1 MSRTINSHVQI
12 TTYSGISEP
21 AFSSGMPYSLKAIS
35 IGYMGGVIIFEVSE
49 SIILEL
55 LFSGR
60 ETSKIITLQASV
72 EFF

>member
-1 MSRTINSHVQI
+1 ML
-12 TTYSGISEP
+12 
-21 AFSSGMPYSLKAIS
+21 YSLKAIS
-35 IGYMGGVIIFEVSE
+35 IGYMGGVIIFGVSE